1 MKYYKFQH
9 ELKPYYDY
17 TDEEAKD
24 YKYFKDFMYLMNSRR
39 AEMLHNLGLPIYVVY
54 SDGVQIRVKEKE
66 IDFKK
71 KPFVC
76 GIEKSAWQEFLHTQK
91 GAAFIWMWNEI
102 SNITQHVRINLEI
115 HTGIFT
121 DEYYELLYH
130 EETNRMDDYFD
141 ERYGYFGDMPRK
153 PKSIKRN
160 MRVFVPLLFE
170 YAEMLYIAFKKAGAE
185 RFAVEYFFKEL
196 AAEYAYLRD

>member
-9 ELKPYYDY
+9 GLKPYYDY
-17 TDEEAKD
+17 TDEEAKN
-24 YKYFKDFMYLMNSRR
+24 YEYFKDFMYLMNPRR
-39 AEMLHNLGLPIYVVY
+39 AEMLFNLGLPIYAISSKGFQVR
-54 SDGVQIRVKEKE
+54 IKEAQ
-66 IDFKK
+66 DFKDMQLA
-71 KPFVC
+71 C

-91 GAAFIWMWNEI
+91 GAAFIWAWSEI

-141 ERYGYFGDMPRK
+141 ERYDYFGNMQRK
-153 PKSIKRN
+153 LKSVKRY
-160 MRVFVPLLFE
+160 MRMYIPLLFE
-170 YAEMLYIAFKKAGAE
+170 YAEMLYQAFNSAGAKC
-185 RFAVEYFFKEL
+185 FSVEDIFKEL
-196 AAEYAYLRD
+196 AAEYAFMRS